1 MDDKRRI
8 SELRKHLQK
17 KLKAK
22 EIASK
27 YNAKY
32 PISAEQKY
40 RELVQEV
47 MEAVKKGAADTL
59 DAIKQMIDRS
69 EPGMREENLSERQAK
84 KKRRRQRINSLS
96 SDLENLEAIF
106 LSMEISVT
114 AYANGVNVTDRVRQL
129 SENIKDL
136 NNTEWERSVK
146 KTLGT
151 APPQKSYYDQ
161 IHAEAI
167 ADWAKDNVKW
177 MSDMP
182 NDTITELKGIAYS
195 GYIDGK
201 TSDEIEDELN
211 QGLES
216 ALKRNKALVIN
227 RVSNINTEITKQ
239 KHLDAGIHEYI
250 WWTRLDE
257 RVRKSHQRLH
267 GRKFSWDAPPETD
280 GGRHCHPGED
290 YGCRCTALPHFDLRT
305 IEL

>member
-17 KLKAK
+17 ELKAK

-27 YNAKY
+27 YNVKY
-32 PISAEQKY
+32 PISAERKY

-47 MEAVKKGAADTL
+47 MEAVKKGAAYTL
-59 DAIKQMIDRS
+59 GAIRQLIDRS
-69 EPGMREENLSERQAK
+69 DREVGEEGMSERRAK
-84 KKRRRQRINSLS
+84 RKRRRQRINDLS
-96 SDLENLEAIF
+96 DDLEELEALF

-114 AYANGVNVTDRVRQL
+114 ACVDSGNVLNGVRQL
-129 SENIKDL
+129 AESIGYL
-136 NNTEWERSVK
+136 SSMEWERAVK
-146 KTLGT
+146 ETLGIG
-151 APPQKSYYDQ
+151 PPERSYYDQ
-161 IHAEAI
+161 LHAAAME
-167 ADWAKDNVKW
+167 DWVKDNVKW
-177 MSDMP
+177 LSDMP
-182 NDTITELKGIAYS
+182 NDTITELKSIVYS

-201 TSDEIEDELN
+201 TSDEIADEFD
-211 QGLES
+211 QGLTS
-216 ALKRNKALVIN
+216 ALKRNSALVIN
-227 RVSNINTEITKQ
+227 RVANINTEITKQ

-257 RVRKSHQRLH
+257 RVRRSHRRLH